1 MKSLFRY
8 CTSNGCNI
16 EDGSIY
22 SDGNLDPLQT
32 EPPETETPDEPEDLT
47 NLVTEEVE
55 EEPALVIDF
64 GPDEPGD
71 SSCFI
76 ITQSLIMIVS
86 LLVYL

>member
-32 EPPETETPDEPEDLT
+32 EPPETGTPDEPEDLT

-64 GPDEPGD
+64 GPDEPED

>member
-32 EPPETETPDEPEDLT
+32 EPLETET
-47 NLVTEEVE
+47 E

-64 GPDEPGD
+64 GPDEPAD